1 MKISYTYEYE
11 TKTRIYT
18 CKHYYASDNKEIIS
32 WRKK

>member
-1 MKISYTYEYE
+1 MKISYTYEYK

-18 CKHYYASDNKEIIS
+18 CKHYYYSNNKEIIN

>member
-1 MKISYTYEYE
+1 MKVSYTYEYE

-18 CKHYYASDNKEIIS
+18 CKHYYSSAKNEIIN